1 MELEVISL
9 LSTIFSMI
17 ILMIPYKTL
26 KPSTL
31 INRAVRST
39 PEKKYVVNPL

>member
-26 KPSTL
+26 SASFL
-31 INRAVRST
+31 G
-39 PEKKYVVNPL
+39 